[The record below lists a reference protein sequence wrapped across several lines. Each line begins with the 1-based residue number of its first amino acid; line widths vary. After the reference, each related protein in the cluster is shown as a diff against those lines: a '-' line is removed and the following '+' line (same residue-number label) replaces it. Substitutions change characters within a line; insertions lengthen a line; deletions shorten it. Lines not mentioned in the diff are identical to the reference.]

1 MMKTSQKVIEVIRDL
16 SGCEIVNETDS
27 LQEDI
32 ALDSLGMVTLL
43 VAIEDAFSIELDES
57 DMNPFDLV
65 TVTDII
71 DLVEKYTEVDD
82 E

>member
-1 MMKTSQKVIEVIRDL
+1 MKTAQKVIDVIRELSDCEVI
-16 SGCEIVNETDS
+16 NETDN

-65 TVTDII
+65 TVSDII